1 MLFNKN
7 GRKQNRLREDGRKRK
22 HLDEDGLY
30 PVLHVAG
37 SVKECQK
44 AIVQR
49 EVASLFELSMV
60 SDSFHKVLTEAE
72 RFRQKLQDFEQSF
85 LNINDVSSQFATV
98 KDEIND
104 SVSSVLTEVEG
115 LKNHTRQVEDYF
127 EEMEST
133 FKDFLASIKKI
144 KSCTNEI
151 VSIAE
156 QTNILAINASIEA
169 SRAGEMGRGFAI
181 VATEVKNLAEQ
192 IKQLVAAVDD
202 SIVDVEQGTDRLH
215 SSIDASQQ
223 ALDESVQKVSDTY
236 QMFDHITQAAEGA
249 STVQTEISGVIE
261 VSKAELKE
269 ALGFFENTKVRHQDV
284 LKHIERASTLGTT
297 KSAMFEDMDNML
309 SQIPPIIEELNGI

>member
-7 GRKQNRLREDGRKRK
+7 GRKQKSLSEDSRKPK
-22 HLDEDGLY
+22 HTSEEGLY

-60 SDSFHKVLTEAE
+60 SDSFQGVLAEAE
-72 RFRQKLQDFEQSF
+72 NFRQKLKDFEQSF
-85 LNINDVSSQFATV
+85 LNINEVSSQFATV
-98 KDEIND
+98 KDDIQS
-104 SVSSVLTEVEG
+104 SVSDVLTEVEG
-115 LKNHTRQVEDYF
+115 LKNHTKQVEDYF

-133 FKDFLASIKKI
+133 FEDFLASIKKI

-181 VATEVKNLAEQ
+181 VATEVKHLADQ
-192 IKQLVAAVDD
+192 IKNLVAAVDE
-202 SIVDVEQGTDRLH
+202 SVVDVEHGTERLH
-215 SSIDASQQ
+215 SSIDASQK

-249 STVQTEISGVIE
+249 SLVQSDISNVISL
-261 VSKAELKE
+261 SKTELKN
-269 ALGFFENTKVRHQDV
+269 ALGFFENTKERHQDV
-284 LKHIERASTLGTT
+284 LKHIERANTLGTT
-297 KSAMFEDMDNML
+297 KSAMFEDMDNMI
-309 SQIPPIIEELNGI
+309 SQIPPLAKDIGG